1 MNAPSQSIRDVF
13 DGFRQE
19 LDDYNDRRERLIKS
33 SRDITNLSK
42 KVIFLL
48 HRLVLEEDEPVS
60 GYEKAVKQALPRL
73 REIQEIFFR
82 LKGEIQ
88 GANFWHHRRSVSPGL
103 QEYIEALSFAHYL
116 EHGTLITF
124 AGVQATLA
132 DASGVPY
139 FPLPKEDYLLDFDRF
154 TPHIYELSKKQH
166 VTAQSLEKIET
177 GKLLSFALLLLSA
190 VYSIVVRGSEF
201 DLPQEVLDDII
212 ARSMSTVNDGS
223 TRSKGKDVHDRA
235 NEDELG
241 I

>member
-1 MNAPSQSIRDVF
+1 LQ
-13 DGFRQE
+13 
-19 LDDYNDRRERLIKS
+19 S

-60 GYEKAVKQALPRL
+60 GHDKAVKKALPKL

-82 LKGEIQ
+82 LKDEIQ
-88 GANFWHHRRSVSPGL
+88 GPNFWHHRRSVSPGL
-103 QEYIEALSFAHYL
+103 QEYIEALSFSHYL

-124 AGVQATLA
+124 AGVQATLT

-139 FPLPKEDYLLDFDRF
+139 FPLQKKDYLLGLSDLTGELMRFGISGIGRRGGRAKAQAVCAFVRQCKSDFDRF

-177 GKLLSFALLLLSA
+177 A

-212 ARSMSTVNDGS
+212 ARSMSTVNDGNA
-223 TRSKGKDVHDRA
+223 RSKGKDARDRA
-235 NEDELG
+235 NEDDFG